1 MENINIFDI
10 VVLALIVILGLK
22 GLFRGLT
29 KELFGLIG
37 IVGGVFVASRL
48 AKDVGDIVNSIIPM
62 ENENTI
68 LLFGFVV
75 SIAIFWVLAY
85 LVGIILEKIFC
96 ASGLGIFDR
105 LFGFIFGAGKIFLL
119 FSVISYAVSQV
130 KMVNDILV
138 PKLKDSTVFPILV
151 ETGSYILKLD
161 TSNFQKEVTK
171 QLDATVNA
179 AKETIENI
187 SKEELAKKAQE
198 LKKQLMETTSEK

>member
-1 MENINIFDI
+1 MEDINIFDI

-37 IVGGVFVASRL
+37 IVGGVFIASRL
-48 AKDVGDIVNSIIPM
+48 AKDIGYIANSIIPM
-62 ENENTI
+62 QNDNTM
-68 LLFGFVV
+68 LLVGFVV
-75 SIAIFWVLAY
+75 SIVVFWVLAY
-85 LVGIILEKIFC
+85 VLGIILEKIFS

-105 LFGFIFGAGKIFLL
+105 LFGFLFGAGKIFLL

-130 KMVNDILV
+130 KIINDNLT
-138 PKLKDSTVFPILV
+138 PKLKDSVVFPILIQ
-151 ETGSYILKLD
+151 TGSYILKLD

-171 QLDATVNA
+171 QLDVVVDS
-179 AKETIENI
+179 AKETIEDI
-187 SKEELAKKAQE
+187 SKEELAKRAEE

>member
-10 VVLALIVILGLK
+10 VVLALVVILGLK

-37 IVGGVFVASRL
+37 IVGGVFIASRL
-48 AKDVGDIVNSIIPM
+48 AKDIGYIANSIIPM
-62 ENENTI
+62 QNDNTM
-68 LLFGFVV
+68 LLVGFVV
-75 SIAIFWVLAY
+75 SIVVFWVLAY
-85 LVGIILEKIFC
+85 VIGVILEKIFS

-130 KMVNDILV
+130 KIINDNLT
-138 PKLKDSTVFPILV
+138 PKLKDSIVFPILIQ
-151 ETGSYILKLD
+151 TGSYILKLD
-161 TSNFQKEVTK
+161 TSNFQKVVTK
-171 QLDATVNA
+171 KLDVVVDS
-179 AKETIENI
+179 AKETIEDI
-187 SKEELAKKAQE
+187 SKEELAKRAEE

>member
-37 IVGGVFVASRL
+37 IIGGVFIASRL
-48 AKDVGDIVNSIIPM
+48 ANDIGEIANSIIPM

-68 LLFGFVV
+68 LLVGFVV
-75 SIAIFWVLAY
+75 SIAVFWVLAY
-85 LVGIILEKIFC
+85 VVGIILSKIFS

-105 LFGFIFGAGKIFLL
+105 IFGFVFGAGKIFLL

-130 KMVNDILV
+130 KIVNDALV
-138 PKLKDSTVFPILV
+138 PKLKDSTVFPILTQ
-151 ETGSYILKLD
+151 TGSYILKLD

-171 QLDATVNA
+171 QLDATVDA
-179 AKETIENI
+179 AKETIKDI
-187 SKEELAKKAQE
+187 SKEELAKRAEE